1 MSFFIELKEIIN
13 KNNFPKELF
22 SVGEKYSKRDIGF
35 ISNNKIFNSSGVVL
49 CLNTLLLFVTLDK
62 SGKPDTQKYK
72 DFFKNR
78 KEFFWESQDPTKS
91 KSYGSIDH
99 RYMKLMLKGEIP
111 TILFARVITGNKSK
125 PNKFIY
131 CGELEVE
138 SYDTA
143 ADNLR
148 PFGVKFRTLE
158 IPKELTPGMNDL
170 INWRPS
176 QKSSLIEAENLA
188 MAQPISNET
197 DFDDSEGQ
205 GRILN
210 QQLKKAIERYA
221 MKIAFEHY
229 KSQGYAT
236 FDESNKRRIGYDI
249 RCERPGS
256 TRYVEVKG
264 TQNDGWC
271 VFVTKNEVEKAIEK
285 AMLEPR
291 DLFIVNNIKHTYDSE
306 EYEYKC
312 EGGEVKIISPWKP
325 NSSKSTLK
333 AIEYKFCP

>member
-1 MSFFIELKEIIN
+1 MKEINDVNI
-13 KNNFPKELF
+13 FPRELF
-22 SVGEKYSKRDIGF
+22 FVGEKYSKRDIDF
-35 ISNNKIFNSSGVVL
+35 ISNKTIYKSSGVVS

-62 SGKPDTQKYK
+62 SGRPDTQKYK

-91 KSYGSIDH
+91 KSYGSKDNK
-99 RYMKLMLKGEIP
+99 YMKLMIQGEIQ
-111 TILFARVITGNKSK
+111 TILFARICNGQKSH

-131 CGELEVE
+131 CGALEVE

-143 ADNLR
+143 ANNSR

-158 IPKELTPGMNDL
+158 IPREIGSELQDL

-176 QKSSLIEAENLA
+176 QVSSLQEAENLA
-188 MAQPISNET
+188 IVQPVNKKN
-197 DFDDSEGQ
+197 DFEDSEGQ

-210 QQLKKAIERYA
+210 QQLKKTIETYA
-221 MKIAFEHY
+221 MDKAFDYY

-236 FDESNKRRIGYDI
+236 FDVSNQRKIGYDI
-249 RCERPGS
+249 KCEKPGS
-256 TRYVEVKG
+256 TKCVEVKG
-264 TQNDGWC
+264 TQTDGWC
-271 VFVTKNEVEKAIEK
+271 VFVTKNEVEKAK
-285 AMLEPR
+285 SEPR
-291 DLFIVNNIKHTYDSE
+291 DLFIVKNIKHRYDIE
-306 EYEYKC
+306 EHEYKC

-325 NSSKSTLK
+325 YSSKSTLT

>member
-1 MSFFIELKEIIN
+1 MKEINDLNI
-13 KNNFPKELF
+13 FPRELF
-22 SVGEKYSKRDIGF
+22 FVGEEYSKRDIDF
-35 ISNNKIFNSSGVVL
+35 ISNKKIYKSSGVVS

-72 DFFKNR
+72 DFFKSR

-91 KSYGSIDH
+91 KSYGSKDN

-111 TILFARVITGNKSK
+111 TILFARVSNGQKSK

-131 CGELEVE
+131 CGALKVE

-143 ADNLR
+143 ANNSR

-158 IPKELTPGMNDL
+158 IPKEIRPEMKDL

-176 QKSSLIEAENLA
+176 QESSLIEAEHLA
-188 MAQPISNET
+188 IAQPVNKEIDLE
-197 DFDDSEGQ
+197 DSEGQ

-210 QQLKKAIERYA
+210 QDLKKAVETYA
-221 MKIAFEHY
+221 MDKAFHHY

-236 FDESNKRRIGYDI
+236 FDESNKRKIGYDI

-256 TRYVEVKG
+256 TKYVEVKG

-271 VFVTKNEVEKAIEK
+271 VFVTKNEVDKAK
-285 AMLEPR
+285 SEPR
-291 DLFIVNNIKHTYDSE
+291 DLFIVNNIKHQYDSE
-306 EYEYKC
+306 EREYKC
-312 EGGEVKIISPWKP
+312 EGGEVRIISPWKP
-325 NSSKSTLK
+325 NSTKSSLK